1 MAIKDFKNIEERK
14 GYLVEEEDRQIF
26 ETEIS
31 KSNFGLGC
39 GDMIEFILYDS
50 NDNQLPQGEEGK
62 LVRYISTDS
71 DDYKSYFLN
80 IPANPFTRKSNDASN
95 YVVDLEKL
103 IKDSGYSN
111 GIFKT
116 QITFL
121 NRRVGSENKNDK
133 LWVHEISPSRTEVRL
148 LPLKGYSSEEDLEK
162 RYSVFTNESTFR
174 DDIIYNIQEY
184 IDNVNL
190 DTIKSFI
197 LSSKGTQAE
206 GRKYV
211 NLIKKEFKIDNF
223 DSFLLDIRQKWIE
236 TLKFYVDN
244 RDWKVGSLTYGKP
257 LPGLKECIE
266 LSLEDLQRDVEASL
280 INVIEFFLLKRDIIE
295 DNILTK
301 EEQVTL
307 DKLKTIIKTTE
318 SDSVYK
324 STIPDSIT
332 GVIRGCTDPNS
343 KNYNPKATED
353 DGSCQYDEEP
363 LEVLGCTDP
372 TSLNYNPKAT
382 KDDGSCQYE
391 DKVETVTKKY
401 YVWSDV
407 ANWKWQDN
415 GVLNNGSGK
424 EYDSFTLTHDVGT
437 FAFKGDVREIPKVKV
452 TKKYFTYRLTNN
464 SQLDPYYQYQERY
477 DYGFNDDRFFG
488 GYLNDFR
495 ISDREREID
504 YLALTLSVSYKNT
517 ADVQSSIEVPPN
529 SSINI
534 CACEGSISSTP
545 GISVVKLNPCG
556 EIMQEGDNPVI
567 ATGPNPIPPQGS
579 SGGGGGGFQRPDF
592 TVEENMG
599 SGIPTPN
606 DNPLEVVQQPVQI
619 RNNY

>member
-80 IPANPFTRKSNDASN
+80 IPSNPYTRKSNDASN

-103 IKDSGYSN
+103 IKDSGYNN

-121 NRRVGSENKNDK
+121 NKRVGSENKNDK
-133 LWVHEISPSRTEVRL
+133 VWVHEISPSRTEVRL
-148 LPLKGYSSEEDLEK
+148 LPLKGYSSEKELEK

-190 DTIKSFI
+190 DTIKSYI

-223 DSFLLDIRQKWIE
+223 DSFLLNIRQKWIE
-236 TLKFYVDN
+236 TLKFYVDG

-257 LPGLKECIE
+257 LPTLKECIE
-266 LSLEDLQRDVEASL
+266 LSLNELQRDVEASL

-301 EEQVTL
+301 EEQVTF
-307 DKLKTIIKTTE
+307 DKLKTIIKTTT
-318 SDSVYK
+318 SDSAYET
-324 STIPDSIT
+324 TIPDSIS

-363 LEVLGCTDP
+363 IEVLGCTDP

-382 KDDGSCQYE
+382 KDDGSCKYE

-401 YVWSDV
+401 YVWSDI
-407 ANWKWQDN
+407 ADWKWTEN
-415 GVLNNGSGK
+415 GVADGGSGK
-424 EYDSFTLTHDVGT
+424 EYDSFTVTHDVGS
-437 FAFKGDVREIPKVKV
+437 FRFSGDVREIPKVKV

-477 DYGFNDDRFFG
+477 DYGYGAN
-488 GYLNDFR
+488 GYDGYGNDFR
-495 ISDREREID
+495 ISEREREID
-504 YLALTLSVSYKNT
+504 YLALTLQVNYQNT
-517 ADVQSSIEVPPN
+517 AQVLSSVEVPPN

-534 CACEGSISSTP
+534 CAVEGSISPTP
-545 GISVVKLNPCG
+545 GIEVVKLSPCG
-556 EIMQEGDNPVI
+556 EIVQDSNPVI
-567 ATGPNPIPPQGS
+567 SQGSNPIPARG
-579 SGGGGGGFQRPDF
+579 SGGGGGSFNDDVLFDDQDDIINPYTNPGDRVDRPLRQ
-592 TVEENMG
+592 EN
-599 SGIPTPN
+599 
-606 DNPLEVVQQPVQI
+606 I
-619 RNNY
+619 R

>member
-14 GYLVEEEDRQIF
+14 GYLVEDEDRKIF

-50 NDNQLPQGEEGK
+50 NDNQLPQGEDGK
-62 LVRYISTDS
+62 LVRYITTDS

-80 IPANPFTRKSNDASN
+80 VPTNPYTKKSNDASN
-95 YVVDLEKL
+95 YVVDLERL
-103 IKDSGYSN
+103 IKDSGYNN

-121 NRRVGSENKNDK
+121 NKRVGSESENDK
-133 LWVHEISPSRTEVRL
+133 LWVHEISPSRTEIRL

-184 IDNVNL
+184 IDNVSV
-190 DTIKSFI
+190 DKIKSYI

-206 GRKYV
+206 GKKYV
-211 NLIKKEFKIDNF
+211 DLIKKEFKIDNF
-223 DSFLLDIRQKWIE
+223 DSFLLKIRQKWIE
-236 TLKFYVDN
+236 TLKFYVDG

-257 LPGLKECIE
+257 LGNLKECIE
-266 LSLEDLQRDVEASL
+266 LSLTELKRDVEASL

-307 DKLKTIIKTTE
+307 DKLKTIIKTTT
-318 SDSVYK
+318 SDSVYDT
-324 STIPDSIT
+324 TIPDSVG

-363 LEVLGCTDP
+363 IEVLGCTDP

-382 KDDGSCQYE
+382 KDDGSCKYE
-391 DKVETVTKKY
+391 DKIETVTKKY
-401 YVWSDV
+401 YVWSDI
-407 ANWKWQDN
+407 AEWKWKEN
-415 GVLNNGSGK
+415 GVGKSGMGV
-424 EYDSFTLTHDVGT
+424 EYDFFTLTHDIGS
-437 FAFKGDVREIPKVKV
+437 FRAAGDVREIPKVKL

-477 DYGFNDDRFFG
+477 DYGYGAN
-488 GYLNDFR
+488 GYDGYGNDFR

-504 YLALTLSVSYKNT
+504 YLALTLSVSYHNT
-517 ADVQSSIEVPPN
+517 SQVLSSVEVPPN

-534 CACEGSISSTP
+534 CAVEGSLSPTP
-545 GISVVKLNPCG
+545 GIEVVKLSPCG
-556 EIMQEGDNPVI
+556 EIVQEDKPVI
-567 ATGPNPIPPQGS
+567 STGPA
-579 SGGGGGGFQRPDF
+579 
-592 TVEENMG
+592 
-599 SGIPTPN
+599 PTPPGGNEERDDRPEDDGPPSNN
-606 DNPLEVVQQPVQI
+606 DSPNKGMVAE
-619 RNNY
+619 

>member
-80 IPANPFTRKSNDASN
+80 IPSNPYTRKSNDASN

-103 IKDSGYSN
+103 IKDSGYNN

-133 LWVHEISPSRTEVRL
+133 VWVHEISPSRTEVRL
-148 LPLKGYSSEEDLEK
+148 LPLKGYSSEEELEK

-190 DTIKSFI
+190 DTIKSYI

-223 DSFLLDIRQKWIE
+223 DSFLLNIRQKWIE
-236 TLKFYVDN
+236 TLKFYVDG

-257 LPGLKECIE
+257 TPELKECIE
-266 LSLEDLQRDVEASL
+266 LSLSELKRDVEASL
-280 INVIEFFLLKRDIIE
+280 INVIEFFLFKRDIIE

-301 EEQVTL
+301 EEQVTF
-307 DKLKTIIKTTE
+307 DKLKTIIRTTT
-318 SDSVYK
+318 SDSAYD
-324 STIPDSIT
+324 STIPDSIG

-382 KDDGSCQYE
+382 KDDGSCRYE
-391 DKVETVTKKY
+391 DRVETVTKKY

-407 ANWKWQDN
+407 ANWKWKEN
-415 GVLNNGSGK
+415 GVIDNGSGK
-424 EYDSFTLTHDVGT
+424 EYDSFTLTHDVGS
-437 FAFKGDVREIPKVKV
+437 FKFKGDVREIPKVKV

-477 DYGFNDDRFFG
+477 DYGYGAN
-488 GYLNDFR
+488 GYDGYGNDFR
-495 ISDREREID
+495 ISEREREID
-504 YLALTLSVSYKNT
+504 YLALTLQVSYQNT
-517 ADVQSSIEVPPN
+517 AQVLSSVEVPPN

-534 CACEGSISSTP
+534 CAVEGSISPTP
-545 GISVVKLNPCG
+545 GIEVVKLSPCG
-556 EIMQEGDNPVI
+556 EIVQDSNSVI
-567 ATGPNPIPPQGS
+567 SQGSNPISPR
-579 SGGGGGGFQRPDF
+579 GGGGGGYNFDSRDVEFNDQDDYINPYTNPGDRVDRPL
-592 TVEENMG
+592 
-599 SGIPTPN
+599 I
-606 DNPLEVVQQPVQI
+606 I
-619 RNNY
+619 RNYK